1 MTFQSVPNTVEIIA
15 EYAAAGQQI
24 INTFYGHM
32 DTLYSI
38 ADVEALANAVDTAI
52 STYVL
57 PTLTTN
63 VSYIA
68 TRVRGLNTAIDLEAV
83 ANAGAGPGTAT
94 GASQA
99 NNVTLAV
106 KRSSGLTGRG
116 ARGRVYWPTVPSSV
130 VDGAGAVSPT
140 FQAAVLAAL
149 DAIDESIVASGFI
162 PVIVHR
168 VAAGVPLAPAV
179 VFTILEWV
187 VVNAVT
193 DSMRR
198 RLPGRGG

>member
-1 MTFQSVPNTVEIIA
+1 MAFQSVPNTVEIIA

-32 DTLYSI
+32 DTPYSI
-38 ADVEALANAVDTAI
+38 GDIEALANAVDTAI
-52 STYVL
+52 ATYVL

-68 TRVRGLNTAIDLEAV
+68 THVRGLNSAIDLEAD
-83 ANAGAGPGTAT
+83 ANAGAGLGTAT

-106 KRSSGLTGRG
+106 KRSSGFTGRG
-116 ARGRVYWPTVPSSV
+116 ARGRVYWPTVPSNV
-130 VDGAGAVSPT
+130 VGDGGRVSST
-140 FQAAVLAAL
+140 FQTAVLAAL
-149 DAIDESIVASGFI
+149 DAIDEAVIASGFV

-168 VAAGVPLAPAV
+168 VSAGVPLVPAV
-179 VFTILEWV
+179 VFTVLEWV

-198 RLPGRGG
+198 RLPGRGV